1 MKPIFNES
9 FGEKRGLWVLWTVH
23 GTLWKALKRASQWKK
38 SVKMQTQGRGRV
50 SKSIL
55 NQFFFPLQKI
65 FPVVYQTT
73 IFAIYKFLCK
83 NANILFRQNSWLAGV
98 EGILYKIWLF
108 FFLQN
113 IFLFLSQTR
122 IYVIYKFLCKKAKIV
137 FRSKFMV
144 SKT

>member
-1 MKPIFNES
+1 MEQLLQIDGAIE
-9 FGEKRGLWVLWTVH
+9 
-23 GTLWKALKRASQWKK
+23 
-38 SVKMQTQGRGRV
+38 
-50 SKSIL
+50 
-55 NQFFFPLQKI
+55 FFFLTDFFFLKKI
-65 FPVVYQTT
+65 FEFVSWISKYA
-73 IFAIYKFLCK
+73 FHKFLCK
-83 NANILFRQNSWLAGV
+83 NADILFQQNSWLAGV